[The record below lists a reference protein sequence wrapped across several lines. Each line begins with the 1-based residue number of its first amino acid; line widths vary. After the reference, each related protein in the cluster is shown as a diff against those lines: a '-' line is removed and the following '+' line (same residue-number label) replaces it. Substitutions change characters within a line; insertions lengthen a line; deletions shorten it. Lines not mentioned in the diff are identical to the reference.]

1 MTHSVTVIAIGVLFL
16 AGLAIDA
23 VGRRTNLPR
32 VTLLILLGVV
42 AGPPGLDVLPDA
54 LAGTDGVFTPTALTM
69 VAFLL
74 GGQLT
79 KARLRTH
86 GREILF
92 LSLSVVIVSV
102 ALVAMGLVLAGVAL
116 PLALLLAA
124 TSAATEP
131 AATRDVIRNSGQT
144 GRFTTNLS
152 GIVAIDDAW
161 GILVF
166 SLMLTL
172 AGILTDNVIDGRLF
186 DGLLE
191 AGGAIALGLV
201 IGGPAAF
208 LTGRVKPGEP
218 TLIEALGVV
227 FLCAGLALYLKLSF
241 LLTGMVAGMVI
252 VNLASHHDRPFHEIE
267 RIEWPFMLLLFVMA
281 GASLEIRHV
290 VGIGF
295 VGVAYVV
302 LRFAARLLGGW
313 IGGRLAGL
321 SDREGWLTGLAL
333 MPQAGVAIGMA
344 LVASERFPEY
354 AEILLAVTISSTII
368 FEAIGPILTQ
378 IAIKRMA
385 TGPAA
390 TKGRRS

>member
-1 MTHSVTVIAIGVLFL
+1 MTHSVTVIAIGALFL
-16 AGLAIDA
+16 AGLVIDA

-42 AGPPGLDVLPDA
+42 AGPPVLDVLPDA

-79 KARLRTH
+79 KERLRTH
-86 GREILF
+86 GREILL

-102 ALVAMGLVLAGVAL
+102 AFVAIGLVLAGVAL

-124 TSAATEP
+124 ASAATEP
-131 AATRDVIRNSGQT
+131 AATRDVIRSSGQT
-144 GRFTTNLS
+144 GRFSTNLS

-172 AGILTDNVIDGRLF
+172 AGILTDNVIDGRLY

-191 AGGAIALGLV
+191 AGGAITLGLV

-208 LTGRVKPGEP
+208 LTGRLKPGEP
-218 TLIEALGVV
+218 TLIEALGIV
-227 FLCAGLALYLKLSF
+227 FLCAGLALYFKFSF

-281 GASLEIRHV
+281 GAALEIRHV

-295 VGVAYVV
+295 VGVAYIV

-313 IGGRLAGL
+313 IGAHFAGL
-321 SDREGWLTGLAL
+321 SGREGLLTGLAL

-378 IAIKRMA
+378 IALKRMA
-385 TGPAA
+385 SGPTA
-390 TKGRRS
+390 TKG